1 MTARARAG
9 VGTGAAVVFPEYDRS
24 PEARYPVAIEQS
36 YTVAQWVIREG
47 TSRQL
52 DGARMVVAGDSV
64 GGNMSAA
71 LTILAKQRGDVSFK
85 AQALFYPVTD
95 HDFDTDSYHEF
106 AEGYWL
112 RRDSMP
118 WFWDQ
123 YTTTP
128 AERDEIT
135 ASPLRATLEDL
146 EGLPKALVING
157 EADILRD
164 EGEAYSRKLRAAGV
178 DVTATR
184 YSGAI
189 HDFMMLNAVRETN
202 AAGAAIEQA
211 ISFIKKAL

>member
-1 MTARARAG
+1 
-9 VGTGAAVVFPEYDRS
+9 
-24 PEARYPVAIEQS
+24 
-36 YTVAQWVIREG
+36 
-47 TSRQL
+47 
-52 DGARMVVAGDSV
+52 
-64 GGNMSAA
+64 MSAA
-71 LTILAKQRGDVSFK
+71 LTILAKQRGDVTFK

-95 HDFDTDSYHEF
+95 HNFETDSYHEF

-118 WFWDQ
+118 WFWEQ

-128 AERDEIT
+128 EERDEIT

-146 EGLPKALVING
+146 KGLPKALVING